1 MTVIPKTEECSVLDQ
16 VSEEFIRRPRL
27 EDMSSSNVEGY
38 DHEHGFELVEV
49 LRVVFVALAA
59 VAVWFHLWEP
69 FHRVSV
75 IGLVATLIGGY
86 PIFKEAFEN
95 IIQRRMTMELSM
107 TIALVSALAIGEF
120 FTALVITAFV
130 LAAEILEGL
139 TVGRGRRAIRDM
151 LNFLPQTATVLRDGQ
166 TLQVPTQTILPGEVV
181 LIRPGSGIPV
191 DGEVIGGHSFVEQ
204 AAITGEPMPSEK
216 TPGSEVYAGTINQ
229 SGVLQIRTK
238 RLGKDTAFGKIIE
251 AVERAEHSRAPIQKT
266 ADKLAGY
273 LVYFALGAALLTFL
287 LTHNIRSTIS
297 VIIVAGACGIA
308 AGTPLAVLGAI
319 GRAAR
324 QGSIIK
330 GGVYLEA
337 LGRLHTVFL
346 DKTGTITFG
355 APSVA
360 QVQPAPGISDE
371 VILKAA
377 ASAEH
382 GSEHPLGRAI
392 VRYAEGKNI
401 PLSQPS
407 EFRYEVGRGVVAQV
421 EDERIAVGNRA
432 HLLSL
437 GIEVPDQEPEFHG
450 MSVLVAVGKRY
461 YGSISIEDQIRPSA
475 AKAVRELEK
484 MKIRVILLTGD
495 SQAAALA
502 VADQVGIFHVHADLL
517 PEQKAVEVE
526 AHTRKGRT
534 VAMVGDGINDA
545 PALSKATV
553 GVAMGAGTDV
563 ARECADI
570 VLIGNDLEKFVETVR
585 IARRCRAII
594 FQNFYGTLIVDTIGI
609 GMAAAGLL
617 NPLLAAFIHVASEL
631 TFILNST
638 RLLAPRQRVSKGRP
652 RIQDLGVDEHFG
664 RPSLR

>member
-1 MTVIPKTEECSVLDQ
+1 
-16 VSEEFIRRPRL
+16 
-27 EDMSSSNVEGY
+27 
-38 DHEHGFELVEV
+38 
-49 LRVVFVALAA
+49 VALAA
-59 VAVWFHLWEP
+59 AAVWFHLWEP

-75 IGLVATLIGGY
+75 IGLAAALIGGY
-86 PIFKEAFEN
+86 PIFKEALEN
-95 IIQRRMTMELSM
+95 IIERRMTMELSM
-107 TIALVSALAIGEF
+107 TIALVAALAIGEF

-130 LAAEILEGL
+130 LGAEILEGL
-139 TVGRGRRAIRDM
+139 TVGRGRRAIQDM
-151 LNFLPQTATVLRDGQ
+151 LDFLPQTASVIREGQ
-166 TLQVPTQTILPGEVV
+166 TLEVPTQTILPGEIV
-181 LIRPGSGIPV
+181 LIRPGSRIPV
-191 DGEVIGGHSFVEQ
+191 DGQVVSGHSFVEQ

-216 TPGSEVYAGTINQ
+216 TPGSGVYAGTINQ
-229 SGVLQIRTK
+229 AGVLHVCVD
-238 RLGKDTAFGKIIE
+238 RLGKETAFGKIIE

-266 ADKLAGY
+266 ADRLAGY

-330 GGVYLEA
+330 GGIYLEA

-355 APSVA
+355 MPSVA
-360 QVQPAPGISDE
+360 QMRPVSGIDDQ
-371 VILKAA
+371 ILLKAA

-392 VRYAEGKNI
+392 VRYAEEKNI
-401 PLSQPS
+401 PISQPS
-407 EFRYEVGRGVVAQV
+407 EFRYEVGRGIVAQV
-421 EDERIAVGNRA
+421 EGERIAVGNRA

-437 GIEVPDQEPEFHG
+437 GIEAPPEVKGFEG
-450 MSVLVAVGKRY
+450 MSVFVAVGGRY
-461 YGSISIEDQIRPSA
+461 YGSISIEDQVRASA
-475 AKAVRELEK
+475 AAAVKELEA
-484 MKIRVILLTGD
+484 MNIRVILLTGD
-495 SQAAALA
+495 SQVAAEA
-502 VADQVGIFHVHADLL
+502 VAYQMGIFHFHSELL
-517 PEQKAVEVE
+517 PEQKAVEVA
-526 AHTRKGRT
+526 AHTRRGRT

-545 PALSKATV
+545 PALSEATV
-553 GVAMGAGTDV
+553 GVAMGSGTDV
-563 ARECADI
+563 ARESADV

-594 FQNFYGTLIVDTIGI
+594 FQNFYGTLIVDSIGI

-638 RLLAPRQRVSKGRP
+638 RLLPSREKQETSAVSMAQSMP
-652 RIQDLGVDEHFG
+652 T
-664 RPSLR
+664 ST